1 MTFTIYVCMQ
11 NFDEI
16 QWNGLKLTYFRACFL
31 QKKDIY
37 LKYPLE
43 TFCRPITK
51 KHVFW
56 KPIIVMFRFLKPM
69 KIWVII
75 FQEWISYSLVCKK
88 VPSGWVPTPSR
99 LILATAVDYLI
110 LFILGIEGT
119 GKSQME
125 SFKLINGLLLQCTD
139 DWGFWWIKLKLCRA
153 YFLGFVEPFEFK
165 HPTQVKILLCLDMK
179 LKCLKWVSFSR
190 YSIQL

>member
-1 MTFTIYVCMQ
+1 MKKITQKISTKNDTQKLDFQANFWPIY
-11 NFDEI
+11 
-16 QWNGLKLTYFRACFL
+16 
-31 QKKDIY
+31 
-37 LKYPLE
+37 
-43 TFCRPITK
+43 CRLIGRLIGPT
-51 KHVFW
+51 W
-56 KPIIVMFRFLKPM
+56 PIIGIGRFWFFRDRSFTTPTR
-69 KIWVII
+69 
-75 FQEWISYSLVCKK
+75 LV
-88 VPSGWVPTPSR
+88 
-99 LILATAVDYLI
+99 LATAVDYLI